1 MKRLKDKVVIITG
14 AAQGMGKMHAEKALN
29 EGAKVVITDIN
40 KELGLQTSQTL
51 GENAIFIQHDVANEE
66 HWSNV
71 ISTVIEKWGRI
82 DVLVNNAGI
91 TYSTPLEKLSLAAY
105 MIVTFLTVVLGNIGK
120 FLAIILLILQLG
132 SSEGTFPIQLSGKFF
147 QDLHPFSPMSYVI
160 KALRENIFNF
170 TSDVTY
176 LQSMLIIG
184 SIAIVFALLSML
196 VYTIRSK
203 YPNFRRKA
211 NENDY

>member
-1 MKRLKDKVVIITG
+1 
-14 AAQGMGKMHAEKALN
+14 
-29 EGAKVVITDIN
+29 
-40 KELGLQTSQTL
+40 
-51 GENAIFIQHDVANEE
+51 
-66 HWSNV
+66 
-71 ISTVIEKWGRI
+71 
-82 DVLVNNAGI
+82 
-91 TYSTPLEKLSLAAY
+91 
-105 MIVTFLTVVLGNIGK
+105 
-120 FLAIILLILQLG
+120 
-132 SSEGTFPIQLSGKFF
+132 
-147 QDLHPFSPMSYVI
+147 MSYVI